1 MYRRFMD
8 LFKEEE
14 HAGISIFYNAKIDN
28 NGIFTAIADF
38 NRENENGTET
48 LKKIGESKSIIYLGE
63 DVKFRDDLKG
73 IGTTM
78 GWKTALKF
86 VRYKNHSCKQVL
98 AIGKAAGAK

>member
-8 LFKEEE
+8 LFKKDE

-28 NGIFTAIADF
+28 NGIFTAIQDF
-38 NRENENGTET
+38 TRSNGTEA

-73 IGTTM
+73 LATSM

-86 VRYKNHSCKQVL
+86 VRYKKQSCKQVL
-98 AIGKAAGAK
+98 AIGKAAGDK